1 MRKIVP
7 LRASAASLAAW
18 KSFIAA
24 VESCLVFNFTGLFT
38 IDFVISKNR
47 KKQKETVRNRKK
59 EKETERNSKKQKE
72 TERNNKFYV
81 IYKSHICVGPKAVLR
96 SSVRSHATHA
106 IGELKNNRYS

>member
-38 IDFVISKNR
+38 IDVYFY
-47 KKQKETVRNRKK
+47 E
-59 EKETERNSKKQKE
+59 NSSE
-72 TERNNKFYV
+72 
-81 IYKSHICVGPKAVLR
+81 
-96 SSVRSHATHA
+96 
-106 IGELKNNRYS
+106 